1 MLPYETLVSVPSDLA
16 NTLAF
21 RELVLLL
28 QIKAEH
34 PVKVGRNV
42 AGYSYREMVET
53 TLGNLREILDYES
66 QTIRFIS
73 LSNLRESDHPDAAE
87 LIRTG
92 VHTSEKDAE
101 ILELLSTALQPRR
114 KFLKIIRV
122 EDRYLIFYDFNGI
135 NQGQVYTELFPRVLL
150 AVMMQM
156 FKTDG
161 PFIQRA
167 SLAIGQATAY
177 AFTSA
182 ERAAINKYEAEATSA
197 MIKQHFTNYIAP
209 KFKPKSF
216 VQEIDNIKNRM
227 AEHKARFETALQK
240 YNELLIKQYFYDHGG
255 LNDDV
260 TEKLIDF
267 LYTYHR
273 NKILGIAADSD
284 SLRLTLRVPL
294 TFSESI
300 DNYVGRAYAN
310 SYLSGSP
317 ERVQLLKDIG
327 AGLIKLYVTSVVRLY
342 FPLDS
347 TSQIEGIGIN
357 NRSYFDESMR
367 SLYDPQLIVNA
378 HISSFNCFTTVK
390 SLMVE
395 YYAKQDYEAMFE
407 QLFYGVGSCN
417 PYDGAV
423 MPEIMASLSRAS
435 NSKVVIDRRTPEGW
449 ISQTL
454 EEYYA
459 SI

>member
-1 MLPYETLVSVPSDLA
+1 MLPYETLVNVPSDLA
-16 NTLAF
+16 NNLAF

-34 PVKVGRNV
+34 TVKVERYVSSYSYNGMIETTQLNLRNV
-42 AGYSYREMVET
+42 
-53 TLGNLREILDYES
+53 LDAEH
-66 QTIRFIS
+66 QTVRFVRLSS
-73 LSNLRESDHPDAAE
+73 LQESDYPEAAE
-87 LIRTG
+87 RIRTG
-92 VHTSEKDAE
+92 VQTSEKDAE
-101 ILELLSTALQPRR
+101 VLELLSTALQPRR

-122 EDRYLIFYDFNGI
+122 EDRYVIFYDFNSV
-135 NQGQVYTELFPRVLL
+135 NQGQTYAEVFPRVLL

-156 FKTDG
+156 FKADG

-177 AFTSA
+177 AFTPA
-182 ERAAINKYEAEATSA
+182 ERASINKYEAEVSST
-197 MIKQHFTNYIAP
+197 MIKQYFNDYIAP

-216 VQEIDNIKNRM
+216 AQEIENIRNRM
-227 AEHKARFETALQK
+227 AEHKSRFETALEK
-240 YNELLIKQYFYDHGG
+240 YNELLLKQYFYDHGG

-260 TEKLIDF
+260 TDRLVDF

-273 NKILGIAADSD
+273 NKIVGMVADSTI
-284 SLRLTLRVPL
+284 LRLTLRVPL

-300 DNYVGRAYAN
+300 DNYVGRSHAN
-310 SYLSGSP
+310 PYLSTSP
-317 ERVQLLKDIG
+317 KRVQLLKDIG
-327 AGLIKLYVTSVVRLY
+327 AGLIKLYVTSVVQLR
-342 FPLDS
+342 FPLDKPS
-347 TSQIEGIGIN
+347 HIEGMNID
-357 NRSYFDESMR
+357 NRSYFDGSMR
-367 SLYDPQLIVNA
+367 SLYDPQLIINA
-378 HISSFNCFTTVK
+378 HITSFNCFTTVK

-395 YYAKQDYEAMFE
+395 YYSKQDYEAMFE

-423 MPEIMASLSRAS
+423 MPEIMASLGRANTSR
-435 NSKVVIDRRTPEGW
+435 VIIDRRTPEGW

>member
-1 MLPYETLVSVPSDLA
+1 MLPYETLVNVPSDLA
-16 NTLAF
+16 NNLAF

-34 PVKVGRNV
+34 TVKVERYVSSYSYNGMIETTQLNLRNV
-42 AGYSYREMVET
+42 
-53 TLGNLREILDYES
+53 LDAEH
-66 QTIRFIS
+66 QTVRFVRLSS
-73 LSNLRESDHPDAAE
+73 LQESDYPEAAE
-87 LIRTG
+87 RIRTG
-92 VHTSEKDAE
+92 VQTSEKDAE
-101 ILELLSTALQPRR
+101 VLELLSTALQPRR

-122 EDRYLIFYDFNGI
+122 EDRYVIFYDFNSVHQ
-135 NQGQVYTELFPRVLL
+135 NQTYTEIFPRVLL

-156 FKTDG
+156 FKTDAA
-161 PFIQRA
+161 FIQRA

-177 AFTSA
+177 AFTPA
-182 ERAAINKYEAEATSA
+182 ERASINNYEAEVSST
-197 MIKQHFTNYIAP
+197 MIKQYFNDYIAP

-216 VQEIDNIKNRM
+216 AQEIENIRNRM
-227 AEHKARFETALQK
+227 AEHKSRFETALEK
-240 YNELLIKQYFYDHGG
+240 YNELLLKQYFYDHGG

-260 TEKLIDF
+260 TDRLVDF

-273 NKILGIAADSD
+273 NKIVGMVADSTI
-284 SLRLTLRVPL
+284 LGLTLRVPL

-300 DNYVGRAYAN
+300 DNYVGRSHAN
-310 SYLSGSP
+310 PYLSTSP
-317 ERVQLLKDIG
+317 KRVQLLKDIG
-327 AGLIKLYVTSVVRLY
+327 AGLIKLYVTSVVQLR
-342 FPLDS
+342 FPLDKPS
-347 TSQIEGIGIN
+347 HIEGVHID
-357 NRSYFDESMR
+357 NRIYFDGSMR
-367 SLYDPQLIVNA
+367 SLYDPQLIINA
-378 HISSFNCFTTVK
+378 HITSFNCFTTVK

-395 YYAKQDYEAMFE
+395 YYSKQDYEAMFE

-423 MPEIMASLSRAS
+423 MPEIMASLGRANTSR
-435 NSKVVIDRRTPEGW
+435 VIIDRRTPEGW